1 MKIIERIPA
10 HYETQQV
17 VQDLGR
23 VYRWYPEQVVLECSG
38 CGTRKTYERSELI
51 AALVNCAECGAGCS
65 ARAREDLVIEQ
76 LAEEERIHPWR
87 YWRSKEDAG
96 IPI

>member
-1 MKIIERIPA
+1 VKIIERIPA

-17 VQDLGR
+17 AQDLGR
-23 VYRWYPEQVVLECSG
+23 VYRWCPEQVMLECSG
-38 CGTRKTYERSELI
+38 CGVRKTFERSMLI
-51 AALVNCAECGAGCS
+51 ASLVKCDCGASCS
-65 ARAREDLVIEQ
+65 ARAREELVIEQ
-76 LAEEERIHPWR
+76 LAEEKLIHPWR